1 VPEQPNGNTDI
12 FRKLLPIT
20 TVILIVVLIY
30 VGWIVFSRWQ
40 ERRDT
45 ANKAAAAEVE
55 NAKKTVEAYGGSQV
69 TILAFTLNPGA
80 IHAGE
85 SVQACYSVSN
95 AKIVRID
102 PKPEE
107 ETWPSLQ
114 RCVHVKAQKSTPVT
128 LTAEDAAGHSQTK
141 SLPLTVE

>member
-1 VPEQPNGNTDI
+1 MPEQPNGNTDI

-20 TVILIVVLIY
+20 TVILVVVLVY

-40 ERRDT
+40 ERRES

-55 NAKKTVEAYGGSQV
+55 NVRKTVAAYGGSQV
-69 TILAFTLNPGA
+69 TILSFTLSPGA
-80 IHAGE
+80 IHGGE
-85 SVQACYSVSN
+85 TTQACYSVSN
-95 AKIVRID
+95 AKNVKID

-114 RCVHVKAQKSTPVT
+114 RCVHVKARKSGDIT
-128 LTAEDAAGHSQTK
+128 LTADDGAGHSRTK